1 LHPLPA
7 HLRRLT
13 DTSYLALSAAIFVTA
28 ALVQLGLYFRLLR
41 PSLQTRDVALVR
53 AGMVRWIKIDLVIQV
68 AILAAA
74 GAYIAVQTSN
84 HVRGAGVVGP
94 PVGAVLGSAL
104 PLQVVV
110 AAMLRAVRGA

>member
-7 HLRRLT
+7 HLRCRLT
-13 DTSYLALSAAIFVTA
+13 DSAYLALAAAVFVLA
-28 ALVQLGLYFRLLR
+28 GLLQLGLYLRLLR
-41 PSLQTRDVALVR
+41 PSLKSADPELVR
-53 AGMVRWIKIDLVIQV
+53 TGMVRWIKIDLVIQV

-84 HVRGAGVVGP
+84 HVRGAGLVAP

-110 AAMLRAVRGA
+110 AGMLRAIRG